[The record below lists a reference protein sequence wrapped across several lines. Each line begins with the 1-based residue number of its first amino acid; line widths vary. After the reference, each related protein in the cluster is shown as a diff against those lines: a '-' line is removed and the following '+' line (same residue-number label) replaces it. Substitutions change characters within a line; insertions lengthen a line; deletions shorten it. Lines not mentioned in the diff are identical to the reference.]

1 MIFKKRAEKFFCLPV
16 LVATLFAIVTLP
28 NFLRAQAGQDW
39 KAGALASLARL
50 QVENKD
56 GSKQVGLV
64 FLAVKDG
71 LGVTSSDVV
80 RNASKALAVFPNG
93 EEYGATGIVDQ
104 DEKTGVVLVKIR
116 LFGKP
121 LVSLRSA
128 EPVSGE
134 QVYCGVNREGDFGFV
149 EGKVGTR
156 ETATGASVYSIIAEL
171 PPENSGGP
179 VFDKEGAV
187 VGLLSWQ
194 AKDEQGRYVLVPAG
208 RILALDSSLPTQPWA
223 SGAVREGTEAV
234 PTETVSL
241 ETVDALLAEACL
253 VLDDLRVFHDW
264 EDVRTSGQ
272 GFLGGVDKE
281 LYSAQQQAEQILKK
295 VAGQKVTD
303 QLRKDAILAILEIG
317 SKQYNAVEE
326 FIKAVVIGQQ
336 YKDWNAQAQDMYR
349 RSQASMETV
358 ESLKVARKTVLR
370 ELYEKSPTF
379 KEKLPKAVAYN
390 FAILDRPSNFR
401 LGLVSFARN
410 QFYVM
415 ATRKNS
421 LAGKLGFWGGDKIIS
436 AAGRTFGPEDTVEDF
451 KLIIMNNLGKQ
462 IEVVVERNNKPKV
475 LKMKIP
481 AEIPAEY
488 LYR

>member
-1 MIFKKRAEKFFCLPV
+1 MIFKKKAGKFFCLAV
-16 LVATLFAIVTLP
+16 LVAMFSPKIASP
-28 NFLRAQAGQDW
+28 AFLQAQTGQDW
-39 KAGALASLARL
+39 KAGALATLARL

-56 GSKQVGLV
+56 GSTQAGMV
-64 FLAVKDG
+64 FLAIKDG
-71 LGVTSSDVV
+71 LGVTGWDVV

-93 EEYGATGIVDQ
+93 EEYGATGIVDR
-104 DEKTGVVLVKIR
+104 DEKTGVALIKIR
-116 LFGKP
+116 LFGKSLP
-121 LVSLRSA
+121 SLRSA
-128 EPVSGE
+128 EPSTGE
-134 QVYCGVNREGDFGFV
+134 QVFCGVNREGDFGFV
-149 EGKVGTR
+149 EGKVGTK
-156 ETATGASVYSIIAEL
+156 ETATGASVYSIIAGL
-171 PPENSGGP
+171 PPGNSGGP
-179 VFDKEGAV
+179 VFDRNGLV
-187 VGLLSWQ
+187 LGLLIWQ
-194 AKDEQGRYVLVPAG
+194 ARDEQGRYVLVPAG
-208 RILALDSSLPTQPWA
+208 HILALDSSLPTQPWA
-223 SGAVREGTEAV
+223 SGAIREGTEAA
-234 PTETVSL
+234 PTETVTL

-253 VLDDLRVFHDW
+253 VLDDLRVFYDW

-295 VAGQKVTD
+295 LAGQKVTD
-303 QLRKDAILAILEIG
+303 QLRKDSILAILEIG

-336 YKDWNAQAQDMYR
+336 FKDWNAQAQDMYR

-358 ESLKVARKTVLR
+358 ESLKVARKTVLC
-370 ELYEKSPTF
+370 ELYEKSPAF
-379 KEKLPKAVAYN
+379 REKLPKAVAYN
-390 FAILDRPSNFR
+390 FGILDRPSNFR

-421 LAGKLGFWGGDKIIS
+421 LAGKLGLLGGDKIIS
-436 AAGRTFGPEDTVEDF
+436 AAGRTFGPEDTIEDF
-451 KLIIMNNLGKQ
+451 KLVIINNLGKQ

>member
-1 MIFKKRAEKFFCLPV
+1 MNLKKEPGKSCFTV
-16 LVATLFAIVTLP
+16 WLVAIILLAFSSPQLLMAQSSQ
-28 NFLRAQAGQDW
+28 NWRAS
-39 KAGALASLARL
+39 ALASLASL

-56 GSKQVGLV
+56 GSKQGGMI

-80 RNASKALAVFPNG
+80 KNASKVLAVFPSG
-93 EEYGATGIVDQ
+93 EEYAATGVVDQ
-104 DEKTGVVLVKIR
+104 DDKTGVALVKLR

-121 LVSLRSA
+121 LLTPRSA
-128 EPVSGE
+128 EPASGE
-134 QVYCGVNREGDFGFV
+134 PVFCGVNREGDFGFI
-149 EGKVGTR
+149 EGKVGAK
-156 ETATGASVYSIIAEL
+156 ETAAGASLYSVIADL
-171 PPENSGGP
+171 PPGNSGAP

-187 VGLLSWQ
+187 IGLLSWQ
-194 AKDEQGRYVLVPAG
+194 GQEKQGRYVLVPAG
-208 RILALDSSLPTQPWA
+208 HILALDSSLPTQPWA
-223 SGAVREGTEAV
+223 TGAAGERTEAAA
-234 PTETVSL
+234 TETASL

-253 VLDDLRVFHDW
+253 VLDNLRVFYDW
-264 EDVRTSGQ
+264 EDVRTGGQ
-272 GFLGGVDKE
+272 GFLNGVDKE

-303 QLRKDAILAILEIG
+303 QLRKDAILAVLEIG

-326 FIKAVVIGQQ
+326 FIKSVVIGQQ

-358 ESLKVARKTVLR
+358 ESLKAAKKSILR
-370 ELYEKSPTF
+370 ELYEKSPSF
-379 KEKLPKAVAYN
+379 KENLPKAVAYN
-390 FAILDRPSNFR
+390 FGILDRPSNFR

-481 AEIPAEY
+481 AEIPAEH